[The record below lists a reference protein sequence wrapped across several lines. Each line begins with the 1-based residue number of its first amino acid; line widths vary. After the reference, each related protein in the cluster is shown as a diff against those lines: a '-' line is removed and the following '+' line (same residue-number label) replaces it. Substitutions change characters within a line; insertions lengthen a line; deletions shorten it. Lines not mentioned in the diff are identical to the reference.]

1 MSSIQ
6 LFNDANLED
15 LYWDTARIRIVI
27 KLHLLNFK
35 KYSTTSCLD
44 LCGRDIKLSLYYIRG
59 LYEVWTIEHFL
70 NDPTVYFSKI
80 NEVLETYLVRLVY
93 QESRRT
99 TIISGKTRLD
109 CTLIYLHVNP
119 PYVFFNNLQDFIQI
133 LHRNA

>member
-35 KYSTTSCLD
+35 KYSTMILCFSRLD
-44 LCGRDIKLSLYYIRG
+44 IFYVSIR
-59 LYEVWTIEHFL
+59 LVKHFL

-80 NEVLETYLVRLVY
+80 NEV

-99 TIISGKTRLD
+99 MNISGKTRLD
-109 CTLIYLHVNP
+109 YTLVHLHVNLF
-119 PYVFFNNLQDFIQI
+119 YAFFDSFHNIVQI
-133 LHRNA
+133 LQGNT